1 MIHELRDRGYQIV
14 GIAGS
19 SMGALVGGLQAA
31 ERLDEFAD
39 WARSLTQRAILRLLD
54 PSITAAGVLRAE
66 KILDAVRD
74 ILGASTIEQLSI
86 PYTAVATDL
95 LAGKSVWLQRG
106 PVDEAIR
113 ASIAIPGVIA
123 PHVVDGRLLA
133 DGGILDPLPMA
144 PISAVNADL
153 TIAVSLSGS
162 EIVGDAEPEPRP
174 TTEWLNRMLSS
185 TSALFDT
192 AAARSLLDR
201 PTARAV
207 LNRFGVGD
215 PESDIE
221 AEADEEP
228 DVPKLGGFEVM
239 NRTIDIAQAA
249 LARHT
254 LAAYPPDLLI
264 EVPRSACRGLEFHR
278 AAEVIDIG
286 RALAAHALDTLDTT
300 HPTRRHPA
308 EPEGISHGTSDF
320 TRRRGAGST
329 VATARCARYALERL
343 RGLVRSPVDVYPA
356 EPTALAIDNN
366 VAIPTRDGTVL
377 RVNVYRPPDGGP
389 FAVLLCAHPY
399 GKDNLPT
406 KKKRGRG
413 YSVSIQYQVLR
424 QPTRLRFSDLTGWE
438 APDPVWWTE
447 HGFAVVNCDLR
458 GAGQIRWSRLIAVRS
473 GRRGCLRRYR
483 VGGAPTVVHRRGG
496 HARCLLSC
504 HLAVESAALRPP
516 HLAAIVPWEGFTD
529 AYRDFA
535 RTGGIRETGFLTI
548 WSRDLGSAG

>member
-1 MIHELRDRGYQIV
+1 MADTDTRGAGGSSWPRVALALGSGGARGYAHIGVIHELRDRGYQIV

-31 ERLDEFAD
+31 GRLDEFAD

-54 PSITAAGVLRAE
+54 PSISAAGVLRAE

-74 ILGASTIEQLSI
+74 ILGAATIEQLSI

-144 PISAVNADL
+144 PIAAVNADL

-162 EIVGDAEPEPRP
+162 ETVGDAEPEPRP

-185 TSALFDT
+185 TSALFDS
-192 AAARSLLDR
+192 AS
-201 PTARAV
+201 ARAL

-215 PESDIE
+215 PESDN
-221 AEADEEP
+221 EADPDEEPAEP
-228 DVPKLGGFEVM
+228 DVPKLGSFEVM

-286 RALAAHALDTLDTT
+286 RALAAHPLDTLDT
-300 HPTRRHPA
+300 A
-308 EPEGISHGTSDF
+308 
-320 TRRRGAGST
+320 
-329 VATARCARYALERL
+329 
-343 RGLVRSPVDVYPA
+343 
-356 EPTALAIDNN
+356 
-366 VAIPTRDGTVL
+366 
-377 RVNVYRPPDGGP
+377 PPD
-389 FAVLLCAHPY
+389 
-399 GKDNLPT
+399 
-406 KKKRGRG
+406 
-413 YSVSIQYQVLR
+413 
-424 QPTRLRFSDLTGWE
+424 
-438 APDPVWWTE
+438 
-447 HGFAVVNCDLR
+447 
-458 GAGQIRWSRLIAVRS
+458 
-473 GRRGCLRRYR
+473 
-483 VGGAPTVVHRRGG
+483 
-496 HARCLLSC
+496 
-504 HLAVESAALRPP
+504 
-516 HLAAIVPWEGFTD
+516 
-529 AYRDFA
+529 
-535 RTGGIRETGFLTI
+535 TGGTL
-548 WSRDLGSAG
+548 

>member
-1 MIHELRDRGYQIV
+1 MADSDAHRAGDSLRPRVALALGSGGARGYAHIGVIHELRDRGYRIV

-19 SMGALVGGLQAA
+19 SMGALVGGLEATG
-31 ERLDEFAD
+31 RLDEFAD

-54 PSITAAGVLRAE
+54 PSISAAGVLRAE

-74 ILGASTIEQLSI
+74 ILGAATIEQLPL

-144 PISAVNADL
+144 PIAAVNADL

-162 EIVGDAEPEPRP
+162 ETGADPEPEPRP
-174 TTEWLNRMLSS
+174 TTEWLNRMVSS

-215 PESDIE
+215 SEPDIE
-221 AEADEEP
+221 ADPYGEPEEP
-228 DVPKLGGFEVM
+228 GVPKLGGFEVM

-278 AAEVIDIG
+278 AAEVIDVG
-286 RALAAHALDTLDTT
+286 RALAAHALDTLAADPPDT
-300 HPTRRHPA
+300 
-308 EPEGISHGTSDF
+308 
-320 TRRRGAGST
+320 GST
-329 VATARCARYALERL
+329 L
-343 RGLVRSPVDVYPA
+343 
-356 EPTALAIDNN
+356 
-366 VAIPTRDGTVL
+366 
-377 RVNVYRPPDGGP
+377 
-389 FAVLLCAHPY
+389 
-399 GKDNLPT
+399 
-406 KKKRGRG
+406 
-413 YSVSIQYQVLR
+413 
-424 QPTRLRFSDLTGWE
+424 
-438 APDPVWWTE
+438 
-447 HGFAVVNCDLR
+447 
-458 GAGQIRWSRLIAVRS
+458 
-473 GRRGCLRRYR
+473 
-483 VGGAPTVVHRRGG
+483 
-496 HARCLLSC
+496 
-504 HLAVESAALRPP
+504 
-516 HLAAIVPWEGFTD
+516 
-529 AYRDFA
+529 
-535 RTGGIRETGFLTI
+535 
-548 WSRDLGSAG
+548 